1 MAKTTGGDPFEGVHL
16 EMVGVVVGFRWLYIR
31 SETGN
36 EKTRLE
42 HVTGCRSGLALSQGA
57 KGKAF

>member
-1 MAKTTGGDPFEGVHL
+1 MAETTGGDPFEGVHL
-16 EMVGVVVGFRWLYIR
+16 EMVGVVVGFRWSHIR

-36 EKTRLE
+36 EKTRLQ
-42 HVTGCRSGLALSQGA
+42 HVTRCRSDLALSQGA